1 MIVYF
6 SSLPIAS
13 VEFLLLQGKPGMTI
27 SSMIRIGLSYE
38 PRTQRPL
45 TPREM
50 RTAKR
55 GVYTSA
61 SLTLH
66 RFTLTILIKKVLI
79 FDLILLMICKCL

>member
-13 VEFLLLQGKPGMTI
+13 VEFLRLRGKPGMTM

-45 TPREM
+45 TPREA
-50 RTAKR
+50 RAAKPCAKR
-55 GVYTSA
+55 GVLQQRVHSV
-61 SLTLH
+61 SRSSSFLFL
-66 RFTLTILIKKVLI
+66 F
-79 FDLILLMICKCL
+79 FPS